1 MKWWTTSLI
10 YHVDFIISPE
20 DGDDEEDVQE
30 LRLELVTSEL
40 FTSIFRIHQ
49 TI

>member
-1 MKWWTTSLI
+1 M
-10 YHVDFIISPE
+10 DRIISRE
-20 DGDDEEDVQE
+20 DGDDEEDVHE